1 MDNVNNVTN
10 IPRSRSN
17 EAVLIVDMISDF
29 SFEGGEQMFDRA
41 LSAAENVAELKRRAD
56 DVGVPVVF
64 VNDNYGK
71 WNEDF
76 GTYVKNTM
84 EASNRG
90 RQMVEA
96 LQPGNDDLYV
106 VKPQRSGFYAT
117 PLGVLLLS
125 MDVSK
130 VIVTGVTTD
139 ICVLFTAHD
148 AYMRGYHVEVPA
160 DCSATIE
167 PKHHDQALR
176 YLERVA
182 DAETRNGKDI
192 EFAIGGEPWGQN
204 ATRFVST
211 DVPDMHISDP

>member
-17 EAVLIVDMISDF
+17 EAILIVDMISDF

-41 LSAAENVAELKRRAD
+41 MAAAEKIADLKRRAD
-56 DVGVPVVF
+56 EADVPVVF

-76 GTYVKNTM
+76 GTYVHNTM
-84 EASNRG
+84 QASERG
-90 RQMVEA
+90 REVVEI
-96 LQPGNDDLYV
+96 LNPGKDDLYI
-106 VKPQRSGFYAT
+106 VKPQRSAFYAT

-160 DCSATIE
+160 DCSATVE
-167 PKHHDQALR
+167 PRHHDYTLR
-176 YLERVA
+176 YLRRVA
-182 DAETRNGKDI
+182 DAETRNSKDI
-192 EFAIGGEPWGQN
+192 EFAMRENPWRHNGN
-204 ATRFVST
+204 PFASA

>member
-192 EFAIGGEPWGQN
+192 EFAIAGEPWGQN